1 MTEAP
6 RRPAPVAPTAT
17 SSVDATWQHEI
28 EIPLAPGAK
37 AAVPLAV
44 LFVSIEWGPP
54 LTGETRTL
62 FDRQVAAMKVP
73 PASAGLLRLAWP
85 GAQEPT
91 PEALAEA
98 KAKVLTTLGAH
109 PARVAVLFGGFSAK
123 ALTGVTSLTLAR
135 GRWFNLQTASTAC
148 PACVTWHP
156 SQLGVDRD
164 RRMQTWDDL
173 QKVMAKL
180 AE

>member
-1 MTEAP
+1 MASAT
-6 RRPAPVAPTAT
+6 PAAT
-17 SSVDATWQHEI
+17 PPAGAAWQIEL
-28 EIPLAPGAK
+28 EIPLQAGAGAPPA
-37 AAVPLAV
+37 PLAL

-54 LTGETRTL
+54 LAGETRAL

-73 PASAGLLRLAWP
+73 PASVGLIRLAWP
-85 GAQEPT
+85 NAQEPA
-91 PEALAEA
+91 PAALAQA
-98 KAKVLTTLGAH
+98 KDKVLATLGAH
-109 PARVAVLFGGFSAK
+109 TPRAAVLFGGFSAK
-123 ALTGVTSLTLAR
+123 AMTGAASLTLAR
-135 GRWFNLQTASTAC
+135 GRWFNLAGQNFAC

-164 RRMQTWDDL
+164 RRMQTWEDL